1 MIQSLS
7 RRHDDI
13 YMETGGLVDTL
24 TIFVNNVLGEFGIDR
39 SPGRR
44 KKGQLAPGKLR
55 PTVNV
60 PL

>member
-1 MIQSLS
+1 
-7 RRHDDI
+7 
-13 YMETGGLVDTL
+13 METGGLVDTL